1 MTTQHDDD
9 ASHIEASHAHE
20 HEDQGGGH
28 GHGADPNAGVVVG
41 TPPTQAWVM
50 TAAGIGLVTI
60 VVTVILAV
68 MLHDAADDGPGGGPQ
83 EPAHGRAAVTMTV
96 AGS

>member
-9 ASHIEASHAHE
+9 ASHIEAAHAHE
-20 HEDQGGGH
+20 HDDGGGH

-41 TPPTQAWVM
+41 TPPTPAWVM

-60 VVTVILAV
+60 VLCVIVALILADQV
-68 MLHDAADDGPGGGPQ
+68 G
-83 EPAHGRAAVTMTV
+83 
-96 AGS
+96 